1 MEKINIEAAKH
12 FKLAL
17 EYTEKEIKSLE
28 SEENRNLVLKGQVI
42 SEIVAKI
49 NCTINEI
56 VLGKK

>member
-28 SEENRNLVLKGQVI
+28 SEENLNLVLKGQFI
-42 SEIVAKI
+42 AEIIAKI
-49 NCTINEI
+49 NNTINEI
-56 VLGKK
+56 IIGKK